1 MTYLPAALAQLVWD
15 ERRSAELAELG
26 HDPSA
31 AARVVR
37 VDRGY
42 ATLRAASGELRV
54 TTDHLDAEL
63 AVGDW
68 LVVDGDGGIAAVLER
83 RTSLERRMPDDSSS
97 SPLVA
102 ANVDIVVVANALD
115 HPFSARR
122 LERFLLVA
130 WESGAAPLVVLT
142 KADACADLATAVEEA
157 EAAALG
163 APVLAL
169 SVHTAAG
176 LDELRERL
184 AGSTAVL
191 LGRSGAGK
199 STLVNALVGHDVAAT
214 AEVRRDGKGR
224 HTTTHRELH
233 LLAGGGVLID
243 TPGLRAVLPHDM
255 GLAAERAFGDI
266 EDLAEACRFGD
277 CGHAGEPGCAVAAA
291 VAEGE
296 LARER
301 FEAWQRAEHDRISFE
316 RRSDPA
322 ALSEQRRHYRS
333 QSRSLRAARKKHW
346 I

>member
-1 MTYLPAALAQLVWD
+1 MTHLPAALAQLVWD

-26 HDPSA
+26 HEPSA

-37 VDRGY
+37 VDRGH
-42 ATLRAASGELRV
+42 ASLRAAGGDLRV
-54 TTDHLDAEL
+54 ATGQLDVEL

-68 LVVDGDGGIAAVLER
+68 LAVDGEGGIAAVLER
-83 RTSLERRMPDDSSS
+83 RTLLERRMPDDSSS
-97 SPLVA
+97 SPVVA

-130 WESGAAPLVVLT
+130 WESGAVPLVVLS
-142 KADACADLATAVEEA
+142 KADACPDLPAAVAEA

-163 APVLAL
+163 APVLAV
-169 SVHTAAG
+169 SVRTGLG
-176 LDELRERL
+176 LDELRAGL

-199 STLVNALVGHDVAAT
+199 STLVNALVGEEVAAT

-233 LLAGGGVLID
+233 VLAGGGVLID

-266 EDLAEACRFGD
+266 EEFAGACRFTD
-277 CGHAGEPGCAVAAA
+277 CSHAGEPGCAVAAA

-296 LARER
+296 LSSER
-301 FEAWQRAEHDRISFE
+301 FEAWQRAEHDRVSFE
-316 RRSDPA
+316 RRPDPA
-322 ALSEQRRHYRS
+322 ALSEQRRHHRS
-333 QSRSLRAARKKHW
+333 LNRSLRAARKNHW

>member
-1 MTYLPAALAQLVWD
+1 
-15 ERRSAELAELG
+15 
-26 HDPSA
+26 
-31 AARVVR
+31 
-37 VDRGY
+37 
-42 ATLRAASGELRV
+42 
-54 TTDHLDAEL
+54 
-63 AVGDW
+63 
-68 LVVDGDGGIAAVLER
+68 
-83 RTSLERRMPDDSSS
+83 MPEDSSS
-97 SPLVA
+97 SPVVA

-130 WESGAAPLVVLT
+130 WESGATPLVVLT
-142 KADACADLATAVEEA
+142 KADAHPDLAAAVAEA
-157 EAAALG
+157 EASALG

-169 SVHTAAG
+169 SVRTGLG
-176 LDELRERL
+176 LDELRARL

-199 STLVNALVGHDVAAT
+199 STLVNALVGADVAAT

-243 TPGLRAVLPHDM
+243 TPGLRGVLPHDM

-266 EDLAEACRFGD
+266 EELAETCRFGD

-296 LARER
+296 LSRER
-301 FEAWQRAEHDRISFE
+301 FGAWRRAEHDRLSFD

-322 ALSEQRRHYRS
+322 ALSEQRRHHRS
-333 QSRSLRAARKKHW
+333 LNRSLRAARKKHW
-346 I
+346 M

>member
-15 ERRSAELAELG
+15 ERRSAELTELG

-37 VDRGY
+37 IDRGY
-42 ATLRAASGELRV
+42 AMLRAASGELRV
-54 TTDHLDAEL
+54 ATDHLAAEL

-68 LVVDGDGGIAAVLER
+68 LVVDDGGGIAAVLER
-83 RTSLERRMPDDSSS
+83 RTLLGRRMPDDSSS
-97 SPLVA
+97 SPVVA
-102 ANVDIVVVANALD
+102 ANVDVVVVANALD

-130 WESGAAPLVVLT
+130 WESGAEPLVVLT
-142 KADACADLATAVEEA
+142 KADACAELAAAVAEA

-169 SVHTAAG
+169 SVRTTAG
-176 LDELRERL
+176 LDELRARL

-233 LLAGGGVLID
+233 VLAGGGVLID
-243 TPGLRAVLPHDM
+243 TPGLRAVLPHDV

-266 EDLAEACRFGD
+266 EELAAACRFGD
-277 CGHAGEPGCAVAAA
+277 CGHAGEPGCAVAMA

-296 LARER
+296 LSQER

-322 ALSEQRRHYRS
+322 ALSEHRRHYRS

>member
-1 MTYLPAALAQLVWD
+1 LTYLPAALAQLVWD
-15 ERRSAELAELG
+15 GRRSAELAELG

-37 VDRGY
+37 VDRGHVS
-42 ATLRAASGELRV
+42 LRAASGELRL

-68 LVVDGDGGIAAVLER
+68 VVVDDERGIAAVLER
-83 RTSLERRMPDDSSS
+83 RTLLERRMPDDSSS
-97 SPLVA
+97 SPVVA

-122 LERFLLVA
+122 LERFLLVG
-130 WESGAAPLVVLT
+130 WESGAVPLVVLT
-142 KADACADLATAVEEA
+142 KADACADLPAALAEA

-169 SVHTAAG
+169 SVRTGAG
-176 LDELRERL
+176 VDELRVRL

-199 STLVNALVGHDVAAT
+199 STLVNALVGDDVAAT

-233 LLAGGGVLID
+233 VLAGGGVLID

-255 GLAAERAFGDI
+255 GLAAERAFGDV
-266 EDLAEACRFGD
+266 EELAVACRFAD

-296 LARER
+296 LSHQR
-301 FEAWQRAEHDRISFE
+301 FEAWQRAEHDRRSFE

-322 ALSEQRRHYRS
+322 ALSEQRRQHRS
-333 QSRSLRAARKKHW
+333 LNRSLRAARKKHW

>member
-1 MTYLPAALAQLVWD
+1 LTSLPPALAQLAWD
-15 ERRSAELAELG
+15 ERRSSELAELG

-42 ATLRAASGELRV
+42 ASLRAAGGELRLA
-54 TTDHLDAEL
+54 TDHLGSEL

-68 LVVDGDGGIAAVLER
+68 LVVGSDGGIAAVLER
-83 RTSLERRMPDDSSS
+83 RTLLERRMPDDSSS
-97 SPLVA
+97 SPVVA
-102 ANVDIVVVANALD
+102 ANVDLVVVANALD

-142 KADACADLATAVEEA
+142 KADACPDLAGAVAEA

-169 SVHTAAG
+169 SVRTELG
-176 LDELRERL
+176 LDELRRHL

-199 STLVNALVGHDVAAT
+199 STLVNALVGHVVAAT

-233 LLAGGGVLID
+233 VLAGGGVLID

-266 EDLAEACRFGD
+266 EEFARACRFGD

-296 LARER
+296 LSRER

-322 ALSEQRRHYRS
+322 AVSEQRRHYRS

>member
-1 MTYLPAALAQLVWD
+1 LTYLPAALAQLVWD

-37 VDRGY
+37 VDRGH

-54 TTDHLDAEL
+54 ATDHLSAEL

-68 LVVDGDGGIAAVLER
+68 LVVTGDGDVAAVLER
-83 RTSLERRMPDDSSS
+83 RTLLERRMPDDSSS
-97 SPLVA
+97 SPVVA
-102 ANVDIVVVANALD
+102 ANVDVVVVANALD
-115 HPFSARR
+115 HPFSSRR

-142 KADACADLATAVEEA
+142 KADAHLDLAAAVAEA
-157 EAAALG
+157 ETAALG

-169 SVHTAAG
+169 SVRTEQG
-176 LDELRERL
+176 LDELRARL

-199 STLVNALVGHDVAAT
+199 STLVNALVGEDVAAT

-233 LLAGGGVLID
+233 VLAGGGVLID

-266 EDLAEACRFGD
+266 EEFAATCRFAD

-296 LARER
+296 LSRER

-322 ALSEQRRHYRS
+322 ALSEQRRHWRS